1 MSPDVLDDVPP
12 SPPSTPLAAA
22 PVPVAGVVP
31 FSSVDWPGK
40 LAATVFL
47 RGCPWRCPYCHNPD
61 LQAAAGTV
69 GRCVAAGT
77 GSGAGV
83 PELIGGR
90 WREVLDLLDS
100 RRGLLDA
107 VVITGGEPTMHRGL
121 GEAIDAVRA
130 AGFGVGLHTSGC
142 YPGALE
148 DVLRDHRPD
157 WIGLDV
163 KADPRDAEA
172 YAAVAYGGAQF
183 GGAEGGGAQ
192 LSAGDKV
199 LRSLRLIVEALG
211 AHQTAGDFPPLSL
224 EVRTTV
230 WPDSPAVAGLRG
242 IADMLAETL
251 GELPTGTSPDAALSK
266 RPGAVRPALTWAI
279 QKARPDGVS
288 PDAAAAA
295 DFRADR
301 PSWAAELDA
310 LVYDARER
318 LRGTPVTVIAR

>member
-61 LQAAAGTV
+61 LQAAVGTV
-69 GRCVAAGT
+69 GRCVAAGA

-100 RRGLLDA
+100 RRGLLDG
-107 VVITGGEPTMHRGL
+107 VVFTGGEPTMHRGL
-121 GEAIDAVRA
+121 GEAIEVVRA

-172 YAAVAYGGAQF
+172 YAAVAFGGAQF
-183 GGAEGGGAQ
+183 GGAKGGGAQ

-230 WPDSPAVAGLRG
+230 WPDSPAVAGLPG
-242 IADMLAETL
+242 IAEMLSETL
-251 GELPTGTSPDAALSK
+251 AGSPS
-266 RPGAVRPALTWAI
+266 PAVTWAI

-288 PDAAAAA
+288 PDAAAAT

-301 PSWAAELDA
+301 PGWAAELDA

>member
-31 FSSVDWPGK
+31 FSSVDWPGR

-47 RGCPWRCPYCHNPD
+47 QGCPWRCPYCHNPD
-61 LQAAAGTV
+61 LQAAVGTV
-69 GRCVAAGT
+69 GRCAGAGA

-100 RRGLLDA
+100 RRGLLDG
-107 VVITGGEPTMHRGL
+107 VVFTGGEPTMHRGL
-121 GEAIDAVRA
+121 GEAIEVVRA
-130 AGFGVGLHTSGC
+130 AGFGVGLHTSDC

-148 DVLRDHRPD
+148 DVLRDHRPN

-163 KADPRDAEA
+163 KADPRDAETN
-172 YAAVAYGGAQF
+172 AAVAYGGAQF

-211 AHQTAGDFPPLSL
+211 AHQTAGDFPPLSI

-230 WPDSPAVAGLRG
+230 WPDSPAVTGVPG

-251 GELPTGTSPDAALSK
+251 GELATGSSPGAALSK

-295 DFRADR
+295 SFRADR
-301 PSWAAELDA
+301 PGWAAEFDA
-310 LVYDARER
+310 LVDDARDR